1 MPGMNFIITREDW
14 SLHRKGEIDRQ
25 RHQEKVREAIK
36 KNLADI
42 VSEESIIMHDGR
54 KVVKVPI
61 RTLDEYHFRF
71 DSGKQKRGGQ
81 GEGKSKPGDV
91 IYSEPQRGQGKGKGA
106 GDEPGVDYYEADITV
121 DELAGMIFEDL
132 GLPNL
137 EQKKKP
143 ELASESVDFKDIRKK
158 GIAGNIDRKR
168 TIMEAIK
175 RSALKGKP
183 GLKEIT
189 PEDLRYKTWDL
200 TFKYESNAVVLA
212 MMDTSG
218 SMGPF
223 EKYIARSFFFWMV
236 RFLRTKYNNVQIVF
250 LAHHTEARETTEEK
264 FFTKGASGGTRCS
277 SVYKLALEI
286 IEKRYSPQDYNIYA
300 FHFSDGDN
308 LASDNENC
316 LKQINKLLQVCNMV
330 GYGEIEGPYYYTST
344 LRTAFKRIQNQKFTC
359 VTIRDKSGVYP
370 ALKKFFA
377 QAPGQKSVN

>member
-1 MPGMNFIITREDW
+1 MSGGNFVISREDW
-14 SLHRKGEIDRQ
+14 SLHRKGEIDRK
-25 RHQEKVREAIK
+25 RHQEKIKEAIK

-54 KVVKVPI
+54 KMVKVPI
-61 RTLDEYHFRF
+61 RSLDEFHFRF
-71 DSGKQKRGGQ
+71 DHGKKQHSGQ
-81 GEGKSKPGDV
+81 GDGKSKKGDV
-91 IYSEPQRGQGKGKGA
+91 IYSEPQQGQGKSKGA

-121 DELAGMIFEDL
+121 DELAQMIFEDL

-137 EQKKKP
+137 QQKKKP
-143 ELASESVDFKDIRKK
+143 ELASETVEFKDIRKK
-158 GIAGNIDRKR
+158 GISSNIDRKR
-168 TIMEAIK
+168 TIMEVIK
-175 RSALKGKP
+175 RNALKGTP
-183 GLKEIT
+183 GLHGIT
-189 PEDLRYKTWDL
+189 PEDLRFKTWEM
-200 TFKYESNAVVLA
+200 TYKYESSAVVLA

-236 RFLRTKYNNVQIVF
+236 RFLRTKYTNVQIVF
-250 LAHHTEARETTEEK
+250 LAHHVDAKETTEEE

-277 SVYKLALEI
+277 SVYKLALEV

-316 LKQINKLLQVCNMV
+316 LKLVGELLKCCNMV

-344 LRTAFKRIQNQKFTC
+344 LRTTYKKVNDPKFTS

-370 ALKKFFA
+370 ALKKFFSQTPI
-377 QAPGQKSVN
+377 QAAN

>member
-1 MPGMNFIITREDW
+1 MTGPNLIITREDW

-25 RHQEKVREAIK
+25 RHREKVREAIK

-54 KVVKVPI
+54 KIVKVPI
-61 RTLDEYHFRF
+61 RSLHEYHFRF
-71 DSGKQKRGGQ
+71 NYNKQKHAGQ
-81 GEGKSKPGDV
+81 GDGASKQGD
-91 IYSEPQRGQGKGKGA
+91 IIFSEPKSGQEQGKGA

-121 DELAGMIFEDL
+121 DELAEMIFEDL

-143 ELASESVDFKDIRKK
+143 EMASDTPEFRDIRKK
-158 GIAGNIDRKR
+158 GISSNIDRKR

-175 RSALKGKP
+175 RKAMKGEGGALA
-183 GLKEIT
+183 IT
-189 PEDLRYKTWDL
+189 PEDLRFKTWEV
-200 TFKYESNAVVLA
+200 TYKYESNAVVLA

-236 RFLRTKYNNVQIVF
+236 RFLRTRYNNVHIVF
-250 LAHHTEARETTEEK
+250 LAHHTEAKETTEEE

-277 SVYKLALEI
+277 SAYKLALEV
-286 IEKRYSPQDYNIYA
+286 IEKRYSPSDFNIYA

-308 LASDNENC
+308 LSSDNENC
-316 LKQINKLLQVCNMV
+316 VRLIKKLLQVCNMV

-344 LRTAFKRIQNQKFTC
+344 LRNALKKIRDEKFTC
-359 VTIRDKSGVYP
+359 VTVKDKGGVYA
-370 ALKKFFA
+370 ALKEFFSLTSG
-377 QAPGQKSVN
+377 PGG